1 MRTCA
6 LGKRCC
12 DGRWGVDMTSQCQ
25 YVVMATV
32 DEWEIRIFPGWH
44 VLKPETP
51 ERSHRNETTETQKR
65 NQRKSYKNLNKTIE
79 TASMTPPLL
88 NSVIVCGRCMGKR
101 LTLTYVLRVL
111 NGKIKESFDF
121 TLFMFGKLRRL

>member
-1 MRTCA
+1 
-6 LGKRCC
+6 
-12 DGRWGVDMTSQCQ
+12 MTSQCQ

-32 DEWEIRIFPGWH
+32 DEWENSYFSGLACTKTRNTGT
-44 VLKPETP
+44 KPP
-51 ERSHRNETTETQKR
+51 KR

-101 LTLTYVLRVL
+101 LTLRDVR
-111 NGKIKESFDF
+111 
-121 TLFMFGKLRRL
+121 